1 MTHGPLSLS
10 RRHVLGHL
18 YGRCDAITDN
28 VPVYFAGETTEPIG
42 YVDQSLGHY
51 ADAFTFHLADD
62 ICKKLSAGHFLYSF
76 EFETADPAGQ
86 TSQSRITLVSITLTN
101 RKGYDKP
108 LPRKAKAAQL
118 AEAAELAE
126 QVGVADQA

>member
-1 MTHGPLSLS
+1 MA

-18 YGRCDAITDN
+18 YGRCDAISGE
-28 VPVYFAGETTEPIG
+28 VPVYLDGDGTDPIG
-42 YVDQSLGHY
+42 HVDQSLGHY

-76 EFETADPAGQ
+76 EFETADPVGL

-108 LPRKAKAAQL
+108 LPRKARGASDRI
-118 AEAAELAE
+118 
-126 QVGVADQA
+126 VADDAT